1 LAFVVRH
8 QAFVISRNDSVKKNF
23 NHRWTQMDTDK
34 KRGIQG
40 PRKAHHLVTGENP
53 GQNDVLTFLHLCLS
67 VSICG

>member
-1 LAFVVRH
+1 VRPAPLSRI
-8 QAFVISRNDSVKKNF
+8 QAVKDF
-23 NHRWTQMDTDK
+23 LTTDGHRWTQMDTDK
-34 KRGIQG
+34 KRGLQA

>member
-1 LAFVVRH
+1 M
-8 QAFVISRNDSVKKNF
+8 VISGTATQPYPGSKRFF

-34 KRGIQG
+34 KRGLQA

-53 GQNDVLTFLHLCLS
+53 GQNHVLTLLHLCLS